1 MRLDGVWLRYHR
13 RGPWVLREVD
23 LDMPPGSVAVLVGAN
38 GAGKSTLLAAAA
50 GLLRPARGRILDRPA
65 IVGWLP
71 ERLPPDQPFT
81 ALEYLVACGRMRGLG
96 EDAARRAA
104 VGWAGRLGLTPVLA
118 VRLAELSKGTVQKV
132 ALAQALLVR
141 PGLLVL
147 DEPADGLDADTRD
160 RLPAIVTEL
169 AAEGT
174 TILVSDHLDELA
186 GLPGAVRCH
195 VTDGRVVAESP
206 GPAGR
211 CVIEVAA
218 STDGAAAA
226 VAALRAAGHEVLRVR
241 AEQR

>member
-1 MRLDGVWLRYHR
+1 MKITHIAIKNYRSLKDISL
-13 RGPWVLREVD
+13 PVD
-23 LDMPPGSVAVLVGAN
+23 DYTALVGAN

-50 GLLRPARGRILDRPA
+50 GLLRPARGRILDRPTV
-65 IVGWLP
+65 IGWLP
-71 ERLPPDQPFT
+71 ERLPPEQPFT
-81 ALEYLVACGRMRGLG
+81 ALEYLVTCGRVRGLG

-104 VGWAGRLGLTPVLA
+104 VGWAGRLGLTPVLG

-169 AAEGT
+169 AAEGA

-186 GLPGAVRCH
+186 GLPGAVRCL
-195 VTDGRVVAESP
+195 VTDGRVEAEPTAAS
-206 GPAGR
+206 GR

-218 STDGAAAA
+218 SADGAAAA

-241 AEQR
+241 EEQR